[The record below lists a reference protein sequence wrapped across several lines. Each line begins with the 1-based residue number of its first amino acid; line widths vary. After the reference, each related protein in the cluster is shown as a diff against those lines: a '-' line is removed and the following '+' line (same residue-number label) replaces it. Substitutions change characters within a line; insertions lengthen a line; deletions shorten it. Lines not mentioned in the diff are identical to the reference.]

1 MIKTVEMIIQT
12 AHTVLWLT
20 YDCQVPKSDNALD
33 DCLIQLL
40 ALYYIY
46 HFEYPQRFRNI
57 YFYLQQ
63 FVLGDHKLVCA
74 PQVINSYHESIQS
87 YLNFANSLWVE

>member
-12 AHTVLWLT
+12 AHTVLWEQL
-20 YDCQVPKSDNALD
+20 YCQVPK
-33 DCLIQLL
+33 IQLL

-63 FVLGDHKLVCA
+63 FVLGDHKLLCA
-74 PQVINSYHESIQS
+74 H
-87 YLNFANSLWVE
+87 